1 MARSDLALRRVKRAY
16 ELSHLAAAVR
26 AICVAAIFIVIGL
39 ALYRVTRATY
49 VVAVALAAVLAI
61 LAWRG
66 GAWRRGA
73 FAGALAGL
81 PPLIIPSVAWTLS
94 TSAGHCTTCET
105 SATLP
110 CLIAC
115 FGTSSL
121 VGILVG
127 YRAISDA
134 SPRRYAIGAIATAA
148 LGGLLGCG
156 TTGLGGATGVV
167 VGLVVGGVA
176 GWCAGA
182 RTACA

>member
-1 MARSDLALRRVKRAY
+1 MARSEHALRRVKRAY
-16 ELSHLAAAVR
+16 EVAHLGAAAR
-26 AICVAAIFIVIGL
+26 ALLVAGLLVLVAIG
-39 ALYRVTRATY
+39 LYRVTHATY
-49 VVAVALAAVLAI
+49 VVAVTLAATLAI

-73 FAGALAGL
+73 FAGVLAGL
-81 PPLIIPSVAWTLS
+81 PPLVIPSIAWTLS
-94 TSAGHCTTCET
+94 SNAGHCNTCET

-110 CLIAC
+110 CLVAC
-115 FGTSSL
+115 FSTGSL

-134 SPRRYAIGAIATAA
+134 SPRRFGIAAVTTAA

-167 VGLVVGGVA
+167 LGLVIGGVA
-176 GWCAGA
+176 GWIVAG
-182 RTACA
+182 RTAHA